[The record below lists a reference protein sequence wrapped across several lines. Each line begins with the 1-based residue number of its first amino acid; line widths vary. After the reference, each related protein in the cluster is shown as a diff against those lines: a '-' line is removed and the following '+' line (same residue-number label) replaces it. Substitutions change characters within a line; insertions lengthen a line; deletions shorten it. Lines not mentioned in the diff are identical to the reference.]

1 MEIIN
6 MKDMKRIVGI
16 LIWGFFF
23 FPLSSFAQNVIELT
37 YPLQVEWE
45 ELDGYSDLVISY
57 NQGYYDENDRPIKH
71 GPFKINFKDNLTS
84 KVGQKLIITYNVSG
98 NYVNNKL
105 NGILTIEK
113 SIITRSVSIKTNGK
127 LNFNLD
133 NPTGTWMFTE
143 TVTANG
149 QSETDKVTLSFQD
162 NRSVVINSKDLN
174 DKDISF
180 KVNNGNVTFS
190 GTINWEVY
198 KNNVNTSK
206 FIRTKSGIWE
216 HCNVN
221 DEAKSLINAYMAGSM
236 SESDLIAKGYA
247 FDKNKEYNFNYTG
260 GLYSYMKKLQV
271 RDFWG
276 KYNSYRSLI
285 LPDDEP
291 VLLTLKT
298 VHVKSAE
305 ELIAIA
311 GTIKNVPLDEFV
323 SAADAAAYRAGVID
337 AQAAE
342 FAQALADN
350 AADYGVVDFDYAAAY
365 AAAARDMAEY
375 AKLKS
380 SDDGED
386 LSWKVRDDPSDVYPS
401 SYVYKYNQNTIE
413 VNGGVY
419 YFTDEAKLQFQKAIM
434 QSLEYRRLERARI
447 AEEKRLEQERIAEER
462 RIEQERLAEERRL
475 REIEMQ
481 KKRLQPICDFLVLNK
496 TKVNI
501 AMDQQAGKYF
511 DHTGLSDEYWQLDL
525 GEAIKPFCKI
535 VDCKIISVDNVWG
548 RAVLEIT
555 KYISKKKGTITYH
568 VPVTINNDKILISS
582 ICISNATVVK

>member
-1 MEIIN
+1 

-16 LIWGFFF
+16 LIGVFLFS
-23 FPLSSFAQNVIELT
+23 PSIILAQNVMERNSTLE
-37 YPLQVEWE
+37 VEWE
-45 ELDGYSDLVISY
+45 ELDGYSDLVISC
-57 NQGYYDENDRPIKH
+57 NQGYYDENDYWIKH
-71 GPFKINFKDNLTS
+71 GPCKVTFKEDLS
-84 KVGQKLIITYNVSG
+84 SQVGQKLIITYNVSG

-105 NGILTIEK
+105 NGILTTEK

-174 DKDISF
+174 F

-221 DEAKSLINAYMAGSM
+221 DEAKSLINAYIAGSM

-260 GLYSYMKKLQV
+260 GLYSYMEKLQV

-276 KYNSYRSLI
+276 KYNSCLSLI
-285 LPDDEP
+285 LPDDKP

-323 SAADAAAYRAGVID
+323 SAADADAYRAGVID

-342 FAQALADN
+342 IAQNMADN
-350 AADYGVVDFDYAAAY
+350 AADYAADYGVVDFDYAAAY
-365 AAAARDMAEY
+365 SAAARNLAEY
-375 AKLKS
+375 VKLKS
-380 SDDGED
+380 SDDGAD
-386 LSWKVRDDPSDVYPS
+386 LSWKVRDDPSDFYPS

-481 KKRLQPICDFLVLNK
+481 KKRLQPICDFLVLQK
-496 TKVNI
+496 TSQKI
-501 AMDQQAGKYF
+501 AYDLSAINYFEPDVAGI
-511 DHTGLSDEYWQLDL
+511 GWQSDLKK
-525 GEAIKPFCKI
+525 AIKPFCEI
-535 VDCKIISVDNVWG
+535 VDCKIISLDKGLFVTK
-548 RAVLEIT
+548 AVLEIT
-555 KYISKKKGTITYH
+555 KYVSKKKGTIKYH
-568 VPVTINNDKILISS
+568 VPVSIYDDRILISS
-582 ICISNATVVK
+582 MNILNAIIVE